1 MSAVR
6 HYGFAHFHQDTQLPL
21 SKGATNNRVFLHQM
35 EVTVYI
41 APLERKLMWGVR
53 TALITVASLEY
64 FYKSILS

>member
-41 APLERKLMWGVR
+41 APLERKLDILVEVGKPIMWACVPH
-53 TALITVASLEY
+53 
-64 FYKSILS
+64 